1 MGNLYCYISCLF
13 GDNSRR
19 LHLDFGSYAQ
29 KKKINQIINK
39 LLESDISNYDMDF
52 RDKLDSLKIVTLI
65 IEIEE
70 QYGIMISD
78 EDFDIE
84 KISTINKICDLINKY
99 GACL

>member
-1 MGNLYCYISCLF
+1 MN
-13 GDNSRR
+13 
-19 LHLDFGSYAQ
+19 Q
-29 KKKINQIINK
+29 KKINQIINK